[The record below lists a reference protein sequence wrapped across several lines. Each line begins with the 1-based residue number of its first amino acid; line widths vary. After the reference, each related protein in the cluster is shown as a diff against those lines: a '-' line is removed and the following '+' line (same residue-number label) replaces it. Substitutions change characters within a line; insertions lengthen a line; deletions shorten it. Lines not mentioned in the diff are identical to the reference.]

1 MPGRLHPFKSK
12 ISQINLNRYLL
23 ASRAELTSASYFL
36 HSYQMAP
43 RATIFRRDA
52 GQVETMADMRRI
64 MRSNDYP
71 SDPYVSHA
79 SSPPA
84 PIERTMQ
91 TSAE

>member
-1 MPGRLHPFKSK
+1 
-12 ISQINLNRYLL
+12 
-23 ASRAELTSASYFL
+23 
-36 HSYQMAP
+36 MAP

-71 SDPYVSHA
+71 YVSHT

-84 PIERTMQ
+84 PFEWTRK